1 MYYFLVLALVVGYNA
16 RLLSQDKIDKQDNNN
31 EVDVYPNVQKNK
43 LFITSN
49 FYTVEIPKYDHENK
63 SLKMNMQLNSTGRQ
77 YLVTSLFIENY
88 NVSITLS
95 HSETGEEYYVS
106 KDYTWNI
113 NEVFN
118 IEEIVDFKTIKDIEL
133 LKAFEYQLD
142 HLNNK
147 KEHSIKY
154 VIEVCPKS
162 DII

>member
-1 MYYFLVLALVVGYNA
+1 MKKYFYIIFLVVSLVAGYSIGV
-16 RLLSQDKIDKQDNNN
+16 LSKDTNNKQDNNIN
-31 EVDVYPNVQKNK
+31 EIDVYQNVPKNK
-43 LFITSN
+43 LSITSD
-49 FYTVEIPKYDHENK
+49 FYKVEIPKYDHENQ

-118 IEEIVDFKTIKDIEL
+118 IEDIVDFKTIKDIEL

-147 KEHSIKY
+147 KNI
-154 VIEVCPKS
+154 V
-162 DII
+162 